1 MKLCLFSFRMEE
13 VRSSIKTILPAIT
26 DELLESLLSVLVD
39 LGVDDVNHLEL
50 VEESDLTPIMK
61 KIQARLLVKE
71 WRKNS

>member
-1 MKLCLFSFRMEE
+1 MKLCVFSFRMEE
-13 VRSSIKTILPAIT
+13 VKSSVKTILPAIT

-39 LGVDDVNHLEL
+39 LGVDDIHHLEL
-50 VEESDLTPIMK
+50 VEESDLTPVLK